1 MNVASA
7 AVAESGSAV
16 VTRARVPLGS
26 TAYNEVVEFLY
37 DEAALLD
44 RQRFDEWAELLA
56 EDLEYI
62 APLRLSRTGAEKANT
77 VVYTTKHFDDD
88 YLSIMGRLG
97 RLKTKSA
104 WAEDPPSRTRR
115 FITNVLVWQT
125 DKADELQVTSYLL
138 LARSR
143 YENHEY
149 QILSAERNDRLRRL
163 SVGGFKLARREI
175 LLDQSTLGV
184 PNLAVFL

>member
-1 MNVASA
+1 MNASNTA
-7 AVAESGSAV
+7 AQSAPPV
-16 VTRARVPLGS
+16 VTRARVAVGS
-26 TAYNEVVEFLY
+26 ATYNEVLEFLY

-44 RQRFDEWAELLA
+44 HQRFDEWAALLA
-56 EDLEYI
+56 EDLSYT
-62 APLRLSRTGAEKANT
+62 APLRVTRTGAEKGNT
-77 VVYTTKHFDDD
+77 VVRSTKHFDDD

-115 FITNVLVWQT
+115 LITNILVWQ
-125 DKADELQVTSYLL
+125 ADEPDELEVRSYLL

-143 YENHEY
+143 YENYEY
-149 QILSAERNDRLRRL
+149 QLLSAERNDRLRR
-163 SVGGFKLARREI
+163 VPGGGFKLARREI
-175 LLDQSTLGV
+175 LVDQSTLGV

>member
-1 MNVASA
+1 MNASNTA
-7 AVAESGSAV
+7 AQSPATVK
-16 VTRARVPLGS
+16 TRARVPVGS
-26 TAYNEVVEFLY
+26 SAYNEVLEFLY

-44 RQRFDEWAELLA
+44 NQQFDDWAALLA
-56 EDLEYI
+56 EDLSYT
-62 APLRLSRTGAEKANT
+62 APLRVTRTGIDKGNT
-77 VVYTTKHFDDD
+77 IVRSTKHFDED

-115 FITNVLVWQT
+115 MVSNVLVWQT
-125 DKADELQVTSYLL
+125 DQPAELEAKSYLL

-143 YENHEY
+143 YENFEY
-149 QILSAERNDRLRRL
+149 QLLTCLRTDVLRRV
-163 SVGGFKLARREI
+163 SGGGFKLARREI
-175 LLDQSTLGV
+175 LVDQSTLGI

>member
-1 MNVASA
+1 MNASNTA
-7 AVAESGSAV
+7 AQSVPPV
-16 VTRARVPLGS
+16 VTRARVPVGS
-26 TAYNEVVEFLY
+26 TTYNEVLEFLY

-44 RQRFDEWAELLA
+44 HQRFDEWAALLA
-56 EDLEYI
+56 EDLSYT
-62 APLRLSRTGAEKANT
+62 APLRVTRTGAEKGNT
-77 VVYTTKHFDDD
+77 IVRSTKHFDDD

-115 FITNVLVWQT
+115 LITNILVWQA
-125 DKADELQVTSYLL
+125 DKPDELEVRSYLL

-143 YENHEY
+143 YENYEY
-149 QILSAERNDRLRRL
+149 QLLSAERNDRLRRAPG
-163 SVGGFKLARREI
+163 GGFKLARREI
-175 LLDQSTLGV
+175 LVDQSTLGV